1 MGIAGAALKRLGAR
15 SFTART
21 CGSDMRGA
29 IVLDFQ
35 SVIPATP
42 GKLVTFSQK
51 VSMND
56 KGISKGFRPNRR
68 DFLTTVASATAGMVA
83 GGRGLANAAP
93 GSSQAAPP
101 ARRRATIGGRRITVI
116 DVHAHTFVPEVW
128 DLVKDTPLAGAA
140 KANLTG
146 AIALGPGTPARLQYM
161 DKEGIDYQAIN
172 VNAWGY
178 AADRALARDLIQLQN
193 EKIAAAVAKNPD
205 RFVGM
210 AALSLQH
217 PDMAADQLDQAV
229 KKLGLR
235 GAAIGGSVEGQE
247 LSDRKFD
254 PFWAKAEELGVM
266 LFMHPQP
273 AAGTTSNMRLQGKGG
288 LGNTIGNPLET
299 TVFLSH
305 LIFEGTLD
313 RFPGL
318 KICGAHA
325 GGYLP
330 SYSGRSDALCG
341 RGSGADCLALKKKPS
356 EYFKSELYIDTM
368 IFHEEGLRH
377 LVAEVGVDHIFY
389 GTDYPFD
396 WPVGIDFVLN
406 ASFLTNAQ
414 KETILGGTLIKL
426 LRINP

>member
-1 MGIAGAALKRLGAR
+1 M
-15 SFTART
+15 
-21 CGSDMRGA
+21 
-29 IVLDFQ
+29 
-35 SVIPATP
+35 PH
-42 GKLVTFSQK
+42 
-51 VSMND
+51 
-56 KGISKGFRPNRR
+56 RR
-68 DFLTTVASATAGMVA
+68 DFLKNAAGAMAGMFIS
-83 GGRGLANAAP
+83 GGLASGGFSP
-93 GSSQAAPP
+93 LQIGAPP
-101 ARRRATIGGRRITVI
+101 GKRRELFIAGRRVKTVDI
-116 DVHAHTFVPEVW
+116 HSHCFVPEVW
-128 DLVKDTPLAGAA
+128 DLVKDTNLAAA
-140 KANLTG
+140 AQGNLTG
-146 AIALGPGTPARLQYM
+146 NIALGNPQRLIDM
-161 DKEGIDYQAIN
+161 DAQGIDYQAIN

-178 AADRALARDLIQLQN
+178 SADRALARDLIKLQN
-193 EKIAAAVAKNPD
+193 EKISQWCAKHSD

-210 AALSLQH
+210 ATVALQH
-217 PDMAADQLDQAV
+217 PDLAADQLDEAV
-229 KKLGLR
+229 KKLGMR

-254 PFWAKAEELGVM
+254 PFWAKAEQLGVM

-273 AAGTTSNMRLQGKGG
+273 APGTTQNPRLQGKGG

-341 RGSGADCLALKKKPS
+341 RGSGADCKALKKKPS
-356 EYFKSELYIDTM
+356 EYFRSQLYIDTM

-396 WPVGIDFVLN
+396 WPVGIDFVVN
-406 ASFLTNAQ
+406 APFLSNAD
-414 KETILGGTLIKL
+414 KEAILGGNLIKL
-426 LRINP
+426 LRITS

>member
-1 MGIAGAALKRLGAR
+1 
-15 SFTART
+15 
-21 CGSDMRGA
+21 MR
-29 IVLDFQ
+29 
-35 SVIPATP
+35 
-42 GKLVTFSQK
+42 
-51 VSMND
+51 
-56 KGISKGFRPNRR
+56 NRR
-68 DFLTTVASATAGMVA
+68 DFLRNVAGAAAGMFVA
-83 GGRGLANAAP
+83 GGNLGESLGAVQ
-93 GSSQAAPP
+93 GP
-101 ARRRATIGGRRITVI
+101 ARRRAMIAGRRITVI
-116 DVHAHTFVPEVW
+116 DIHAHTFVPDVF
-128 DLVKDTPLAGAA
+128 DLVKDTPLAAQA
-140 KANLTG
+140 KNNLTG
-146 AIALGPGTPARLQYM
+146 AIALGPGMAARLQYM

-178 AADRALARDLIQLQN
+178 SADRALARDLVQLQN
-193 EKIAAAVAKNPD
+193 EKIAQAVAGHPD

-210 AALSLQH
+210 ATLALQH
-217 PDMAADQLDQAV
+217 PDLAADQLDQAV
-229 KKLGLR
+229 KKLGMR
-235 GAAIGGSVEGQE
+235 GAAIGGSVEGIE

-266 LFMHPQP
+266 LFMHPQQ
-273 AAGTTSNMRLQGKGG
+273 ANGTTQNPRLAGKGG

-341 RGSGADCLALKKKPS
+341 RASGDDCRTLKKKPS
-356 EYFKSELYIDTM
+356 EYFKSQLYVDTM

-377 LVAEVGVDHIFY
+377 LVAEVGIDHMFY

-406 ASFLTNAQ
+406 ASFLNNSQ
-414 KETILGGTLIKL
+414 KEAILGGNLIKL
-426 LRINP
+426 LRINT

>member
-1 MGIAGAALKRLGAR
+1 M
-15 SFTART
+15 
-21 CGSDMRGA
+21 
-29 IVLDFQ
+29 
-35 SVIPATP
+35 
-42 GKLVTFSQK
+42 
-51 VSMND
+51 
-56 KGISKGFRPNRR
+56 PNRR
-68 DFLTTVASATAGMVA
+68 EFLKKFAGVAGGMVV
-83 GGRGLANAAP
+83 GGRGLADVAFGAFQGASP
-93 GSSQAAPP
+93 V
-101 ARRRATIGGRRITVI
+101 RRRVAIGGRRITVV

-128 DLVKDTPLAGAA
+128 DLVKDTPLAPTA
-140 KANLTG
+140 KNNLTG
-146 AIALGPGTPARLQYM
+146 AIALGDAGTAARLAYM
-161 DKEGIDYQAIN
+161 DREGIDYQAIN

-193 EKIAAAVAKNPD
+193 EKIAAAVAVHPD

-210 AALSLQH
+210 ATLALQH
-217 PDMAADQLDQAV
+217 PDLAAEQLEQAV
-229 KKLGLR
+229 RKLGLR

-247 LSDRKFD
+247 LSDRRFD
-254 PFWAKAEELGVM
+254 PFWAKAEELGAM

-273 AAGTTSNMRLQGKGG
+273 APGTTQNPRLQGKGG

-318 KICGAHA
+318 RICAAHA

-341 RGSGADCLALKKKPS
+341 RGGAPGADCNALKRKPS
-356 EYFKSELYIDTM
+356 EYFRNQLYIDTM
-368 IFHEEGLRH
+368 IFHDEGLRH
-377 LVAEVGVDHIFY
+377 LVAEVGSDHIFY

-406 ASFLTNAQ
+406 ASFLSDAQ
-414 KETILGGTLIKL
+414 KEQILGGNLIKL
-426 LRINP
+426 LRITPAPQA